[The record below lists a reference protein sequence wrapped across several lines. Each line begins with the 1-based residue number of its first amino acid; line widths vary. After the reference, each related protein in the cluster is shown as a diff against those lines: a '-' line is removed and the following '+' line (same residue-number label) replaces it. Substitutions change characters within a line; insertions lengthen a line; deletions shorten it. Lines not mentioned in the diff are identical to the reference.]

1 MANIFDGIGPT
12 TTSSQ
17 TINNNLFNNTD
28 KSVDKKKNLFDD
40 IGPENDFKITTE
52 GDTNDVGISAI
63 NKEIW
68 VILVSML

>member
-17 TINNNLFNNTD
+17 TIN
-28 KSVDKKKNLFDD
+28 KKKNLFDD

-63 NKEIW
+63 NNIGPGTIADNTSAW
-68 VILVSML
+68 DYRYR